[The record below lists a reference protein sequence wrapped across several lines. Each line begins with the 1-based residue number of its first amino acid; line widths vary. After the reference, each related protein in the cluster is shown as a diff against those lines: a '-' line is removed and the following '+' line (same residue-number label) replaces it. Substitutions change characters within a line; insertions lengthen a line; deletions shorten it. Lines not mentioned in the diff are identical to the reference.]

1 VETLRNDRLR
11 ARASLTLAF
20 LLAACAAPTI
30 QDEEELGRQQAT
42 VIRQEVLVMHDDVI
56 ATYVDDIGQRLVQ
69 ASGPQPF
76 EYTFTVIQDD
86 ELNAFANFGGQ
97 IYIHTGL
104 ITRTRNVSELAGA
117 IGHEIGHIVNRDV
130 AEGYARAKN
139 AGLLRNAA
147 VLGGIF
153 GGVNPGAIDLLTGYG
168 ALGLINAFTRE
179 DEADADVFAVELLPR
194 AGYDPEGVATLFET
208 LTASTTRHVPKFF
221 NNHPTGPE
229 RIAATRA
236 LLAAK
241 QLPENLK
248 RDDNGK
254 LEIIQRRIRLLTKPP
269 DPPRRRFAEAGAGS
283 K

>member
-1 VETLRNDRLR
+1 
-11 ARASLTLAF
+11 LTLGV

-42 VIRQEVLVMHDDVI
+42 LIRQQVLVMHDDVVN
-56 ATYVDDIGQRLVQ
+56 AYVDAIGQRLVQ
-69 ASGPQPF
+69 AAGPQPF
-76 EYTFTVIQDD
+76 DYTFTVVQDD

-117 IGHEIGHIVNRDV
+117 IGHEIGHVVNRDV
-130 AEGYARAKN
+130 ADNYARAKN

-147 VLGGIF
+147 VLGGMI

-168 ALGLINAFTRE
+168 ALGIINAFTRQ
-179 DEADADVFAVELLPR
+179 DESDADAFAVDLLPR

-208 LTASTTRHVPKFF
+208 LTATNTRNPPKFF
-221 NNHPTGPE
+221 SNHPTSVE
-229 RIAATRA
+229 RTEATRA
-236 LLAAK
+236 LLTAK
-241 QLPENLK
+241 KLPPNLK

-254 LEIIQRRIRLLTKPP
+254 LEIIQRRIHLLTQPP
-269 DPPRRRFAEAGAGS
+269 EKPRRR
-283 K
+283 

>member
-1 VETLRNDRLR
+1 VAATRNDLLR
-11 ARASLTLAF
+11 VLAG
-20 LLAACAAPTI
+20 LSLAACLAGCSTPTI

-42 VIRQEVLVMHDDVI
+42 QIRQQVLVMHDDVVNAYI
-56 ATYVDDIGQRLVQ
+56 DDIGQRLVQ
-69 ASGPQPF
+69 AAGPQPF
-76 EYTFTVIQDD
+76 DYTFTVVQDD

-117 IGHEIGHIVNRDV
+117 IGHEIAHIVNRDV

-147 VLGGIF
+147 VLGGMI

-168 ALGLINAFTRE
+168 ALGIINAFTRQ
-179 DEADADVFAVELLPR
+179 DESDADAFAVDLLPR
-194 AGYDPEGVATLFET
+194 AGYDPEGIATLFET
-208 LTASTTRHVPKFF
+208 LTATGTRNAPKFF
-221 NNHPTGPE
+221 NSHPTSVE
-229 RIAATRA
+229 RTEATRA

-241 QLPENLK
+241 KLPPNLK

-254 LEIIQRRIRLLTKPP
+254 LEIIQRRIHLLTGPP
-269 DPPRRRFAEAGAGS
+269 EKPRRR
-283 K
+283 